1 MVFTATAKFPATES
15 TAHRVAER
23 SSSAHERLVF
33 VDFRCTF
40 MGEIRRADLMARFGI
55 RSAAATRDL
64 AHFKGMLGG
73 KIQMDPV
80 TKVYRPSADFKP
92 LFQHDVGRALT
103 ALSHGFGESQFA
115 VTGALIPCEV
125 PPRLSV
131 PGINVVAPIARA
143 VNLRHP
149 VRITYSSFSS
159 GRQTREIVPFALA
172 DNGLRWHVRAFDR
185 RGHRFVDFVLTRIHS
200 IEALPDS
207 PIEAHEQPQHDLD
220 WSRVLELELVPH
232 PKETHPDIIAMDY
245 PMSDGVLTVRVRAA
259 LASYLLR
266 QWLVDC
272 STDHSLSGTE
282 YRLWLRN
289 TPILYGIA
297 NRHLAPG
304 YAEEDAPQVAERGVQ
319 REPTRP

>member
-1 MVFTATAKFPATES
+1 MGFTATVQLPAARS
-15 TAHRVAER
+15 VVHRNSEK

-40 MGEIRRADLMARFGI
+40 LGELRRADLMARFGI
-55 RSAAATRDL
+55 GSAAATRDL
-64 AHFKGMLGG
+64 AHYKGVLGG

-80 TKVYRPSADFKP
+80 SKVYRPSGDFKP
-92 LFQHDVGRALT
+92 IFRHEVGRALT
-103 ALSHGFGESQFA
+103 ALSRGFGESQSA
-115 VTGALIPCEV
+115 VTGSLVPCEV
-125 PPRLSV
+125 PPRLSIPDIDV
-131 PGINVVAPIARA
+131 LAPLSRA
-143 VNLRHP
+143 INLRQA

-185 RGHRFVDFVLTRIHS
+185 RGQRFVDFVLTRIHL

-207 PIEAHEQPQHDLD
+207 PIEEHEQEQHDLD
-220 WSRVLELELVPH
+220 WGRILELELVPH
-232 PKETHPDIIAMDY
+232 PKEPCKDIIAMDY
-245 PMSDGVLTVRVRAA
+245 PMSNGVLNVRVRAA

-272 STDHSLSGTE
+272 SLDHSLTGPE

-289 TPILYGIA
+289 TPTLYGVA
-297 NRHLAPG
+297 NAHLAPG
-304 YAEEDAPQVAERGVQ
+304 YAQE
-319 REPTRP
+319 TLT

>member
-1 MVFTATAKFPATES
+1 MEFTAKFPSAES
-15 TAHRVAER
+15 AAHRVAEK
-23 SSSAHERLVF
+23 SSSAHERLIF

-40 MGEIRRADLMARFGI
+40 LGEIRRADLMARFGI

-64 AHFKGMLGG
+64 AHYKGALGG
-73 KIQMDPV
+73 SILMDPV

-92 LFQHDVGRALT
+92 IFQHDVGRALT
-103 ALSHGFGESQFA
+103 ALSQGFGESQFA
-115 VTGALIPCEV
+115 ITGALVPCEV

-131 PGINVVAPIARA
+131 PSIDVVAPVSRA
-143 VNLRHP
+143 INLRQAA
-149 VRITYSSFSS
+149 RITYSSFSS

-185 RGHRFVDFVLTRIHS
+185 RGQRFVDFVLTRIHS
-200 IEALPDS
+200 IDVLPDS
-207 PIEAHEQPQHDLD
+207 PIEAHEQAQHDLD
-220 WSRVLELELVPH
+220 WSRILELELVPH
-232 PKETHPDIIAMDY
+232 PKEARQDIIEMDY
-245 PMSDGVLTVRVRAA
+245 PMSHGVLKVRVRAA

-272 STDHSLSGTE
+272 SLDHSLTGTE

-304 YAEEDAPQVAERGVQ
+304 YAQEDAPRVA
-319 REPTRP
+319 

>member
-1 MVFTATAKFPATES
+1 MGFTAKFPAAES
-15 TAHRVAER
+15 AAHRMAEK
-23 SSSAHERLVF
+23 SSSAHERLIF

-40 MGEIRRADLMARFGI
+40 LGEIRRADLMARFGI

-64 AHFKGMLGG
+64 AHYKGALGG
-73 KIQMDPV
+73 SIQMDPV

-92 LFQHDVGRALT
+92 IFQHDVGRALT
-103 ALSHGFGESQFA
+103 ALSQGFGESQFA
-115 VTGALIPCEV
+115 VTGALVTCEV

-131 PGINVVAPIARA
+131 PSINVVAPISRAINLHQAAR
-143 VNLRHP
+143 
-149 VRITYSSFSS
+149 ISYSSFSS

-185 RGHRFVDFVLTRIHS
+185 RGQRFVDFVLTRIHS
-200 IEALPDS
+200 IDVLPDS
-207 PIEAHEQPQHDLD
+207 PIEAHEQAQHDLD

-232 PKETHPDIIAMDY
+232 PKEARQDIVEMDY
-245 PMSDGVLTVRVRAA
+245 PMSDGVLKVRVRAA

-272 STDHSLSGTE
+272 SLDHSLTGTE

-304 YAEEDAPQVAERGVQ
+304 YAQEDAPQVA
-319 REPTRP
+319 